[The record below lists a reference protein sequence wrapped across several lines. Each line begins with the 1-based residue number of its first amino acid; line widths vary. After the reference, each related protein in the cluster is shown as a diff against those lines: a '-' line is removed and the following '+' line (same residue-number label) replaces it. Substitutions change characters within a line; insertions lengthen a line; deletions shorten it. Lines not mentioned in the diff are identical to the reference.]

1 MTKGAA
7 GGTMDWREPEDAF
20 LVIMVAL
27 ASLAEEGTSVWGIAA
42 VVREEVLG
50 VSFSTKAVVD
60 DSAS

>member
-1 MTKGAA
+1 
-7 GGTMDWREPEDAF
+7 MDWREPEDAF